1 MSYSSVRGC
10 PALAFVE
17 IGPVCDPS
25 AAVNDAPA
33 GCPSSSRASI
43 RVKIRRLW
51 HRVITGDRPRT
62 RVAPGLGCIT
72 GMGWFA
78 GVELRVLGPVQVPDA
93 WVSLPLGGAKQRAVL
108 VMLALHANRV
118 VSTDALIES
127 LWGDAPPD
135 GAPNVLQ
142 ASVSRLRKVLNRPD
156 HSLRLERRPPGYVL
170 TVLAGVDGL
179 AAGPV
184 CRREVLDGH
193 RSR

>member
-1 MSYSSVRGC
+1 
-10 PALAFVE
+10 
-17 IGPVCDPS
+17 
-25 AAVNDAPA
+25 
-33 GCPSSSRASI
+33 
-43 RVKIRRLW
+43 
-51 HRVITGDRPRT
+51 
-62 RVAPGLGCIT
+62 
-72 GMGWFA
+72 
-78 GVELRVLGPVQVPDA
+78 
-93 WVSLPLGGAKQRAVL
+93 
-108 VMLALHANRV
+108 MLALHANRV